1 MLLIDDTEN
10 ERIYG
15 RMDFTE
21 QMERINSKNPF
32 LVHNGIHITS
42 LSSEKA
48 EAEARLEDFSM
59 NMMGT
64 PHAGLLFLL
73 GECTCGTLLRSDGSK
88 QVLTDSTFRFLR
100 AAGKTERIAA
110 KAVIIK
116 RGRNLSVCRAE
127 IFDPMSGKLLA
138 EGEYQFAAV

>member
-1 MLLIDDTEN
+1 ME
-10 ERIYG
+10 
-15 RMDFTE
+15 FAE
-21 QMERINSKNPF
+21 QMERVNTKNPF
-32 LVHNGIHITS
+32 LVHNGIRVTA
-42 LSSEKA
+42 LSSEAA
-48 EAEARLEDFSM
+48 EAEAVLEEFSM

-64 PHAGLLFLL
+64 PHAGLMFLL

-88 QVLTDSTFRFLR
+88 QVLTDSSFRFLR
-100 AAGKTERIAA
+100 AAGKTDRITA

-127 IFDPMSGKLLA
+127 IFDPRSGKLLA